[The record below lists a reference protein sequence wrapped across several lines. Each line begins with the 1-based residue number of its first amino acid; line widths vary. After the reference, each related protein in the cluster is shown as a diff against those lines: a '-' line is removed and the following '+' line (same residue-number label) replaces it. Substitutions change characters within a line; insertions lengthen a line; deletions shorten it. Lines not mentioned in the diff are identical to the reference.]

1 VTEVADNGEETAVR
15 RNGRITRVAG
25 YVLLAFGLVLL
36 MGVGAFYGYGFYSST
51 QLGKLNASIQGP
63 ITLPDSTI
71 LHGAL
76 LPDGGFAPINSLI
89 TDPDEIAKFQPISR
103 TDVAETASLNTSEEA
118 PFPVARFAEIYPGY
132 QLHPKYWGQPLW
144 AGTDQYVHQEI
155 VRPDGFRAVSV
166 SDPIYQGKKL
176 NPKRI
181 RIPSIGLNS
190 VISDLAIQDLGDS
203 RQYETPKNVVGHIP
217 DTWDSGKDKN
227 GWFFGH
233 LESPIKGEGSVF
245 HRLPDISNK
254 LRDGDPVYISI
265 VNFDAEYLY
274 QVVSSEVI
282 HEDQL
287 SLYDTDDST
296 ITLVTCANR
305 PFYDQRQLVT
315 AKLVGVR
322 PIS

>member
-1 VTEVADNGEETAVR
+1 MTKIAGDSTGPAIR
-15 RNGRITRVAG
+15 RKGRITRLAG
-25 YVLLAFGLVLL
+25 FTFVGLGLVLL

-51 QLGKLNASIQGP
+51 QLGKLNATIQGP
-63 ITLPDSTI
+63 VTLPDSTI

-76 LPDGGFAPINSLI
+76 LPDGGFAPINSII
-89 TDPDEIAKFQPISR
+89 TDPDVIAEFQPPPRPEIAK
-103 TDVAETASLNTSEEA
+103 TASLDATEEST
-118 PFPVARFAEIYPGY
+118 FPVARFGEIYPGF

-144 AGTDQYVHQEI
+144 AGTDQYVHHEI
-155 VRPDGFRAVSV
+155 ARPDGFRAVSAA
-166 SDPIYQGKKL
+166 DTLYQGKRL
-176 NPKRI
+176 NPVRI
-181 RIPSIGLNS
+181 RVPAIGVDS
-190 VISDLAIQDLGDS
+190 AISDLAILDLGDS
-203 RQYETPKNVVGHIP
+203 TQYETPKNVVGHIP
-217 DTWDSGKDKN
+217 STWDSGIEKN

-245 HRLPDISNK
+245 RRLSDIPDK
-254 LRDGDPVYISI
+254 LRDGDPIYISI

-274 QVVSSEVI
+274 QVVSSEVM

-287 SLYDTDDST
+287 SLYDTPDST

-322 PIS
+322 PLS